1 MKIDE
6 IFFKNL
12 KSVIKGLV
20 QVESK
25 CSLYGEAPKKRLKT
39 VAKRKLVDQTY
50 KTFCTTSIEGLLQVA
65 IVTVSISYW
74 LKMD

>member
-1 MKIDE
+1 MKIDD

-20 QVESK
+20 QAESK
-25 CSLYGEAPKKRLKT
+25 YGEAPKKRLKT

-50 KTFCTTSIEGLLQVA
+50 KTFCTTSIEGLLQLA